1 MYKIDC
7 QNMKN
12 HFHSNPG
19 NIYPDSNIIISYQED
34 WQKEL
39 YIKRIAQ
46 FKNRPIGFKK
56 IVFLGNSLIEGGGD
70 WNKRFG
76 VDNIVNRGI
85 SGDIT
90 EGVLSRLD
98 EIIYYKPTAIFLLI
112 GINDIFDNHPNRKNK
127 ISSHVA
133 ENIIQIAENIYAKSK
148 NTKIFIQTILPVDI
162 QKHMDYNNRSL
173 TGYNSKIVNQIKS
186 INRLIKEQN
195 NFKVVDLYTAFSDER
210 SMMNEAY
217 TTDGVHLNNKGYET
231 WVKCLNQFIQ

>member
-1 MYKIDC
+1 MHKIDC
-7 QNMKN
+7 QNMEN
-12 HFHSNPG
+12 HFHLNPG
-19 NIYPDSNIIISYQED
+19 NIYPDSKIIISYQED

-76 VDNIVNRGI
+76 VDNIINRGI

-127 ISSHVA
+127 ISSQVA

-148 NTKIFIQTILPVDI
+148 NTKIFFLE
-162 QKHMDYNNRSL
+162 KNLM
-173 TGYNSKIVNQIKS
+173 KK
-186 INRLIKEQN
+186 
-195 NFKVVDLYTAFSDER
+195 
-210 SMMNEAY
+210 
-217 TTDGVHLNNKGYET
+217 
-231 WVKCLNQFIQ
+231 